1 MLKEIIKA
9 IVYTSMDE
17 KLGPSPLLW
26 FPLDLPEDIRMGV
39 SIKSITMLTT
49 DQGIIPKSL
58 TIMPFPA
65 FGQKGLIK
73 YIERADDS
81 RRGNI
86 ALSSI
91 TLLFDEADD
100 LIFYKYLDFLESA
113 FTESAQNIIELENRN
128 VESVEIYAEIN
139 SLRKNLTEILD
150 DLQKK
155 EKSYAGGEAFPEK
168 KRMDEVQEF
177 NYKVIVCGDP
187 SVGKTS
193 TILRITDNA
202 FIRTYIPTLG
212 VSISEKQIEVDDE
225 VINLIFW
232 DIAGQSKFEVM
243 RRHFYQGAE
252 AVIVIFDLTNRKSF
266 ESVSGWYIDIKKHL
280 EIYDKKIIGF
290 ILGNKEDL
298 VNERKVSREE
308 AMKVAKSLNIE
319 YLETSAKTGKNLEK
333 IFYRIADSLVKLK
346 KKKMIK
352 KLR

>member
-49 DQGIIPKSL
+49 DQGIIPNSL

-65 FGQKGLIK
+65 FSQKGLIK
-73 YIERADDS
+73 YIERDDVS
-81 RRGNI
+81 RRGGI

-91 TLLFDEADD
+91 TILFDEADD
-100 LIFYKYLDFLESA
+100 LIFYKYLDYLEPAFSESA
-113 FTESAQNIIELENRN
+113 LKINELENQK

-139 SLRKNLTEILD
+139 NLRRKLTEILD
-150 DLQKK
+150 DLQNK
-155 EKSYAGGEAFPEK
+155 EKSYVNKEEFPEHEK
-168 KRMDEVQEF
+168 EEEVLRF
-177 NYKVIVCGDP
+177 NYKIIVCGDP

-202 FIRTYIPTLG
+202 FMRTYIPTLG
-212 VSISEKQIEVDDE
+212 VSISEKLIKVEDE
-225 VINLIFW
+225 FVNLIFW

-266 ESVSGWYIDIKKHL
+266 ESVSGWYRDIKKHL
-280 EIYDKKIIGF
+280 ELYQKSLVGF
-290 ILGNKEDL
+290 FLGNKEDL
-298 VNERKVSREE
+298 VNERKVPAEE
-308 AMKVAKSLNIE
+308 ALNIAKSLNIE
-319 YLETSAKTGKNLEK
+319 YIETSAKTGKNIEEILTKLAE
-333 IFYRIADSLVKLK
+333 SLIKSK
-346 KKKMIK
+346 KN
-352 KLR
+352 

>member
-9 IVYTSMDE
+9 IVYTTMDE
-17 KLGPSPLLW
+17 KVGPSPLLW

-49 DQGIIPKSL
+49 DQGIVPKSL
-58 TIMPFPA
+58 VITPFPS

-73 YIERADDS
+73 YIEREDDS
-81 RRGNI
+81 RRGGV

-100 LIFYKYLDFLESA
+100 LIFYKYLDYLEPTFS
-113 FTESAQNIIELENRN
+113 EYAQTIIELENRE

-139 SLRKNLTEILD
+139 NLKKKLTEILD
-150 DLQKK
+150 DLRHK
-155 EKSYAGGEAFPEK
+155 EKSIVEEGEAFPKEETEEELNGYNFK
-168 KRMDEVQEF
+168 I
-177 NYKVIVCGDP
+177 IVCGDP

-193 TILRITDNA
+193 TILRYTDNA

-212 VSISEKQIEVDDE
+212 VSISEKLIKVQKENV
-225 VINLIFW
+225 NLICW

-252 AVIVIFDLTNRKSF
+252 AVIVIFDITNRKTF
-266 ESVSGWYIDIKKHL
+266 ESVSGWYKDIKRYIEVYHNNL
-280 EIYDKKIIGF
+280 IGF

-298 VNERKVSREE
+298 VSERKVSTEE
-308 AMKVAKSLNIE
+308 ASRVAKSLNIE
-319 YLETSAKTGKNLEK
+319 YIETSAKTGKNLEK
-333 IFYRIADSLVKLK
+333 IFYRIAASLVKLRK
-346 KKKMIK
+346 KKD
-352 KLR
+352 